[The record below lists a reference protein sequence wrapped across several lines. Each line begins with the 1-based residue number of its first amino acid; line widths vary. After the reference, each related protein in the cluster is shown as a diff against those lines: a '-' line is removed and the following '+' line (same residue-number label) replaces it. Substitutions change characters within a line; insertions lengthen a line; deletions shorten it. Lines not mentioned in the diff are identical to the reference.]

1 MSLFK
6 ILIAAV
12 VATAAMS
19 IILLIVSHVGLPSM
33 NIGIVLGTMFGGSEA
48 LGWVA
53 HFMIGILFAL
63 PYALFIN
70 RWMPVENKVARGTL
84 YGVVVFMVSQ
94 ILLFAISISGLLK
107 WDAREN
113 LALLVFG
120 NALACMIYGSVLG
133 VFFTREG
140 YDAMEDNKR
149 EMEHGALHHQ

>member
-1 MSLFK
+1 
-6 ILIAAV
+6 
-12 VATAAMS
+12 
-19 IILLIVSHVGLPSM
+19 
-33 NIGIVLGTMFGGSEA
+33 
-48 LGWVA
+48 
-53 HFMIGILFAL
+53 
-63 PYALFIN
+63 
-70 RWMPVENKVARGTL
+70 MPVENKVARGTL